1 MYALSYAPVGTGVS
15 RRGTFRSGMH
25 SSWTL
30 PKQLCRTVAGM
41 LTAIVPC
48 CATMCASLC
57 ATLCAP
63 VGATLTAQQPAVAA
77 PKQVT
82 PASEAWQIVPLQQ
95 SSLVYARD
103 GSLIGEIGRQWR
115 TSVSIASLPKY
126 VGQAF
131 IAVEDKRFYSH
142 DGVDIVGVVGAIK
155 GKLLGS
161 GRGGAS
167 TITQQL
173 VGNMHPNLVDRR
185 DKSFGRKLREQSAAR
200 QMEKRYSK
208 EQILEGYLNTI
219 SFGHGWYGID
229 AAARHYFGKSAAR
242 LTVGEAASLAAMPKA
257 PSTYDPAAKPGINL
271 RRRNLILDL
280 MADQGF
286 IARGAADEAKR
297 QPVPAVPNGGMSAP
311 SPYFIDVVRK
321 QAERGGVPVAQGGY
335 RVYTTLDPSLQRA
348 AVTALVEG
356 TVAIEGGKNFKR
368 PVRTAG
374 SGRTDYLQGL
384 AIAID
389 ALSGDVRA
397 LVGGR
402 NYAEGPFNRAVD
414 AVRQPGSSF
423 KPFVYAAAI
432 AGGLSPLSVVPDTA
446 ITIDMPNGPVY
457 SPRNADGEFLGAIPL
472 REAITRSRNPVAVQL
487 FMRFGPDSVIALAHR
502 AGIESTINPFPSSA
516 LGASVVQPLELVAA
530 YSVFANLGTPVSP
543 RFVIRVEDKAGRT
556 VWSPARPP
564 LQSVMDPRVAFIV
577 RDMMRDVVERGTGTA
592 VRRYLPLRVPV
603 AGKTGTTDD
612 NADVWFIGAT
622 PEIVAGV
629 WLGFDRPKSIARG
642 AAGGTLAAP
651 IWGRMIGQWYGGRT
665 SAEWAP
671 MADVVAGTIDRQT
684 WLPATDDTPSERRY
698 TEYFMP
704 GTQPQAVTIEN
715 WKKWRW
721 DAIAPW

>member
-1 MYALSYAPVGTGVS
+1 MRFTRSLSRLTGAALA
-15 RRGTFRSGMH
+15 GTF
-25 SSWTL
+25 
-30 PKQLCRTVAGM
+30 V
-41 LTAIVPC
+41 AIVTVTGP
-48 CATMCASLC
+48 AE
-57 ATLCAP
+57 
-63 VGATLTAQQPAVAA
+63 AQQSAPAADKPAA
-77 PKQVT
+77 PIT
-82 PASEAWQIVPLQQ
+82 PVSEAWQIVPLQQ

-115 TSVSIASLPKY
+115 TSVPLASLPKY

-131 IAVEDKRFYSH
+131 VAVEDRRFYAH
-142 DGVDIVGVVGAIK
+142 EGVDVMGVMGAIK
-155 GKLLGS
+155 GKIMGS

-185 DKSFGRKLREQSAAR
+185 DKSLGRKFREQSAAR
-200 QMEKRYSK
+200 EMEKHYSK
-208 EQILEGYLNTI
+208 EQILEAYLNTI
-219 SFGHGWYGID
+219 TFGHGWFGID

-242 LTVGEAASLAAMPKA
+242 LTLGEAASLAAMPKA
-257 PSTYDPAAKPGINL
+257 PAKYDPATKPGVNL

-280 MADQGF
+280 MAEQRF
-286 IARGAADEAKR
+286 ITGEAAAQAKA
-297 QPVPAVPNGGMSAP
+297 QPVPSVPNGGMSAP

-321 QAERGGVPVAQGGY
+321 QAERAGVPVTQGGY

-356 TVAIEGGKNFKR
+356 AVAIEGGKNFKR
-368 PVRTAG
+368 PIRTAG
-374 SGRTDYLQGL
+374 NGRTDYLQGM

-446 ITIDMPNGPVY
+446 ISIPLPGGGVY
-457 SPRNADGEFLGAIPL
+457 EPHNADGEYLGPIPL
-472 REAITRSRNPVAVQL
+472 REAITKSRNTVAVQL
-487 FMRFGPDSVIALAHR
+487 FTRYGPDSILALAHR
-502 AGIESTINPFPSSA
+502 AGIASNINPYPSSA

-543 RFVIRVEDKAGRT
+543 RFVTRVEDRTGRT
-556 VWSPARPP
+556 VWSPQRVAV
-564 LQSVMDPRVAFIV
+564 QSVMDPRVAFIV
-577 RDMMRDVVERGTGTA
+577 RDMMRDVVERGTGSA
-592 VRRYLPLRVPV
+592 VRRYVPARVPV

-612 NADVWFIGAT
+612 NTDVWFVGAT
-622 PEIVAGV
+622 PELVAGV

-651 IWGRMIGQWYGGRT
+651 IWGRMVGQWYGGRA
-665 SAEWAP
+665 SAEWTP
-671 MADVVAGTIDRQT
+671 MPDVVAGTIDRQT
-684 WLPATDDTPSERRY
+684 WLPATDDTPPERRY

-704 GTQPQAVTIEN
+704 GTQPRAVSIEN
-715 WKKWRW
+715 WKKWLW
-721 DAIAPW
+721 DALPPR